1 MSVFARP
8 PEERATSRGK
18 DLAQRP
24 KGIPVHAPADSV
36 ARRLGIGVGRWTLLA
51 ILLVLWQLAH
61 LWLGAYTIASPL
73 DTFGRLVEMVQDGT
87 VWRHLGATA
96 RVSAIGLVAGWLA
109 GLLVALALARSPRLA
124 SAVEPYIL
132 ASMGVPKFAMAP
144 LLILWFGIGDAP
156 KVVVVTLMVFY
167 VVFIT
172 AISGLRAIDGRLL
185 LMSRLMGASSWGS
198 TREILLPS
206 ITPYVL
212 SGLKVAIPRAI
223 SAAVVGEF
231 LVAESGL
238 GYYIEY
244 SRQTSD
250 TVGVYAGLVVVTAL
264 VLSSDA
270 LLGLLT
276 RRLLAWRPAAA
287 AAGR

>member
-1 MSVFARP
+1 MSAPDRP
-8 PEERATSRGK
+8 SEVRAATAPSSR
-18 DLAQRP
+18 
-24 KGIPVHAPADSV
+24 H
-36 ARRLGIGVGRWTLLA
+36 LGIRVKQWMLLA
-51 ILLVLWQLAH
+51 VLLALWQVAH

-73 DTFGRLVEMVQDGT
+73 DTFNRLVEMLRDGT
-87 VWRHLGATA
+87 IWQHLGATA
-96 RVSAIGLVAGWLA
+96 RVSVVGLVAGWLA
-109 GLLVALALARSPRLA
+109 GLLVALALARSQRLA
-124 SAVEPYIL
+124 SAIEPYIL

-172 AISGLRAIDGRLL
+172 AISGLRAVDGRLL
-185 LMSRLMGASSWGS
+185 LMSRLMGASSWSS
-198 TREILLPS
+198 TREVLLPS
-206 ITPYVL
+206 ITPYML

-270 LLGLLT
+270 LLGLLST
-276 RRLLAWRPAAA
+276 RLLAWRPAATTA
-287 AAGR
+287 SH